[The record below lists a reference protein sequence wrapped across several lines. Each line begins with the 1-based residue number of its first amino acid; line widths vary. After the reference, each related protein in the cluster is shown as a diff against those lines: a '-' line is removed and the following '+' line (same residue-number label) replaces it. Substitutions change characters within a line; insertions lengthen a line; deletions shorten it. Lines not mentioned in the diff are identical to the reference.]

1 LAIVGLNLLIRIT
14 KFNMAAP
21 PLPIIDITP
30 YLPTSLERTDSDVP
44 ATAAARLAVAR
55 ALHSACRDV
64 GFFYLDV
71 SSFLSREE
79 MDEVLQ
85 VGREFFARPQDEK
98 EMIRLENSDGVR
110 GERTHELTD

>member
-1 LAIVGLNLLIRIT
+1 
-14 KFNMAAP
+14 MAAT

-30 YLPTSLERTDSDVP
+30 YLPSSLDSTDRDASD
-44 ATAAARLAVAR
+44 TAAARLAVAH

-85 VGREFFARPQDEK
+85 VGREFFARPQEEK
-98 EMIRLENSDGVR
+98 ERIRLENSDGVR
-110 GERTHELTD
+110 GERTRGFIVGEKAAHWMYA

>member
-1 LAIVGLNLLIRIT
+1 
-14 KFNMAAP
+14 MAAP

-30 YLPTSLERTDSDVP
+30 YLPFSIDSNAP
-44 ATAAARLAVAR
+44 ATAAARLAVAN
-55 ALHSACRDV
+55 ALHTACRDV

-79 MDEVLQ
+79 MDEVLL

-110 GERTHELTD
+110 GERVRCCTDGAVHCGCMVDDSGLT

>member
-1 LAIVGLNLLIRIT
+1 
-14 KFNMAAP
+14 
-21 PLPIIDITP
+21 
-30 YLPTSLERTDSDVP
+30 
-44 ATAAARLAVAR
+44 
-55 ALHSACRDV
+55 
-64 GFFYLDV
+64 V